1 MRKANGKKLGIGVLC
16 ALLLAGAF
24 WSGHYA
30 GAASK
35 TPGSAEDPLITLGYL
50 EKRLAGADGGYEKV
64 QLNKGDKL
72 LCGEGTCVIV
82 LGGSVV
88 AAESGLV
95 DVTMGTFTEEDTSM
109 FLYHSYIVPENDAG
123 CEALSACVLFVS
135 GEHRI
140 K

>member
-1 MRKANGKKLGIGVLC
+1 MRKVNGKKLGIGVLC

-24 WSGHYA
+24 LTGHYA

-35 TPGSAEDPLITLGYL
+35 TPGGAEDPLITLGYL
-50 EKRLAGADGGYEKV
+50 EKRLAEVSGSYEKV
-64 QLNKGDKL
+64 QLNKGEKL
-72 LCGEGTCVIV
+72 LCGEGAGIIV

-88 AAESGLV
+88 AAEGGLV
-95 DVTMGTFTEEDTSM
+95 DVTAGTFTEEDTSM

-135 GEHRI
+135 GEHGI